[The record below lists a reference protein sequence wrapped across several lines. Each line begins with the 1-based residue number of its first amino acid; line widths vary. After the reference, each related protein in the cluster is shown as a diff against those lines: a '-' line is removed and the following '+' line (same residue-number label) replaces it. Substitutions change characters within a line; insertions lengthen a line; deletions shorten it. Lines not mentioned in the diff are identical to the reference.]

1 MPIISVILP
10 VYNGERTIQETIA
23 SVLRQTFSDFELIVI
38 NDGSQDSTLDIVK
51 RIPDPRLK
59 VLSYPNAGLAAS
71 RNRGIAQAVGDYIA
85 FIDADDL
92 WTPDK
97 LEAQFQ
103 ALQNNPHAALAY
115 SWTDFIDESSQ
126 FIHTGSHLT
135 VNGNA
140 YAHLLLVNFLENG
153 SNPLIRQPILTQVA
167 GFDESLSAA
176 EDWDL
181 WLRLAANYPFVCV
194 PKPQIL
200 YRVSLTSMTAN
211 VTRQKRETL
220 KVIKRAFAQAPESL
234 NYIKQPSMANLYK
247 YFTFKVLEGYPA
259 RQNGLQASQFLA
271 QALINDPTL
280 LHKRVIWKVILKII
294 IVTLLPAQ
302 LAQICL
308 NYLQQRANVS
318 ALLVHIKTD
327 LSSEELSQLS

>member
-10 VYNGERTIQETIA
+10 VYNGERTIQETIV

-59 VLSYPNAGLAAS
+59 IVSYPNAGLAAS
-71 RNRGIAQAVGDYIA
+71 RNRGIAQAVSKYIA

-92 WTPDK
+92 WTVDK

-103 ALQNNPHAALAY
+103 ALQNHPKAALAY
-115 SWTDFIDESSQ
+115 SWTDFIDESSR

-135 VNGNA
+135 VNGDA
-140 YAHLLLVNFLENG
+140 YAHLLLVNFVENG
-153 SNPLIRQPILTQVA
+153 SNPLIRKSILTQMG

-181 WLRLAANYPFVCV
+181 WLRLAAKYPFVCV
-194 PKPQIL
+194 PKAQIL

-211 VTRQKRETL
+211 VTRQKRETI
-220 KVIKRAFAQAPESL
+220 KVIERAFAQAPESL
-234 NYIKQPSMANLYK
+234 QYLKQPSMANLYK
-247 YFTFKVLEGYPA
+247 YFTFKMLEGYPV

-271 QALINDPTL
+271 QALINEPTL
-280 LHKRVIWKVILKII
+280 LHKRVIWKVILKIMI
-294 IVTLLPAQ
+294 ITLLPAQ
-302 LAQICL
+302 LAQKFL
-308 NYLQQRANVS
+308 NHLQHRVNVS

-327 LSSEELSQLS
+327 LSSPELYRLN